1 MFLTDNILIPISL
14 PFRKDRKAYC
24 ALKHILG
31 FYPHHLHYY
40 QMALMHKSMHT
51 RTADGQRVNNERL
64 EFLGDA
70 ILGAVVGDLVYHH
83 FKGKR
88 EGFLTNTRSKVV
100 QRETLNRVAV
110 EIGLDKLIQSSI
122 SSASHNSYMCGNAFE
137 ALIGAIYLDR
147 GYACC
152 IKFIN
157 DRILH
162 RLLDLDKMANKEMNY
177 KSKLIE
183 WCQKKH
189 IMFEFK
195 LVSQHRERSESY
207 SPVFDSQVLLEGIV
221 CGEGSGYSKK
231 ESQQVAAKAAYKRI
245 RHDKELVEQLLLAK
259 EERENPFQPVPEPTV
274 ASPTPEPDNNP
285 AADDAAYF
293 SEATL
298 ISIPA
303 QSTFPVTAE
312 TTTEEEVYTKED
324 DVLQEQTR

>member
-14 PFRKDRKAYC
+14 PFRKERRVYC

-31 FYPHHLHYY
+31 FYPRHLHYY
-40 QMALMHKSMHT
+40 KMALMHKSMHT
-51 RTADGQRVNNERL
+51 RTADGKRVNNERL

-83 FKGKR
+83 FQGKR
-88 EGFLTNTRSKVV
+88 EGFLTNTRSKIV

-122 SSASHNSYMCGNAFE
+122 SSASHNSYMGGNAFE

-152 IKFIN
+152 MKFIN

-183 WCQKKH
+183 WCQKKKVR
-189 IMFEFK
+189 FEFK
-195 LVSQHRERSESY
+195 LVGQHRERSESY
-207 SPVFDSQVLLEGIV
+207 SPVFDSQVLLEGVV

-231 ESQQVAAKAAYKRI
+231 ESHQAAAKVAYKRI
-245 RHDKELVEQLLLAK
+245 RGDKELAGKVFLAK
-259 EERENPFQPVPEPTV
+259 EQHQTLPPAPAQEVSEESSVT
-274 ASPTPEPDNNP
+274 EPDENQLI
-285 AADDAAYF
+285 ATGLQYF

-298 ISIPA
+298 ISIPS
-303 QSTFPVTAE
+303 QSSASTNVE
-312 TTTEEEVYTKED
+312 MLVEEELYTKED
-324 DVLQEQTR
+324 DVLQE

>member
-14 PFRKDRKAYC
+14 PFRKERKAYC
-24 ALKHILG
+24 AFKRILG
-31 FYPHHLHYY
+31 FYPRHLHYY
-40 QMALMHKSMHT
+40 QQALMHKSMHT
-51 RTADGQRVNNERL
+51 RTADGRRVNNERL

-83 FKGKR
+83 FQGKR

-100 QRETLNRVAV
+100 QRETLNQVAV

-152 IKFIN
+152 MKFIN
-157 DRILH
+157 ERILH
-162 RLLDLDKMANKEMNY
+162 RLLDLDKVANKEMNY

-183 WCQKKH
+183 WCQKKKVT
-189 IMFEFK
+189 FQFK
-195 LVSQHRERSESY
+195 VVGQHRERSESY

-245 RHDKELVEQLLLAK
+245 RHDKELIEQLFLAK
-259 EERENPFQPVPEPTV
+259 EQRT
-274 ASPTPEPDNNP
+274 NP
-285 AADDAAYF
+285 APAPAQEVAEEPSVAKPDEGQATEADSQYF
-293 SEATL
+293 SEAAL
-298 ISIPA
+298 ISIPS
-303 QSTFPVTAE
+303 QPLPSVGAE
-312 TTTEEEVYTKED
+312 PLVEEELYTKED
-324 DVLQEQTR
+324 DVLQE